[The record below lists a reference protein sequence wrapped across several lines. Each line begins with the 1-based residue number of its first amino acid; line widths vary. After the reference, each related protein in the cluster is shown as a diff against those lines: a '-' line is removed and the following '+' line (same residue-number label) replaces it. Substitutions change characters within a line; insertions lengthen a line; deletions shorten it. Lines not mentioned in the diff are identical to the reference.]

1 MIEKPSRFKPALFD
15 FDGTICETEALS
27 SLHVAQ
33 VLRAYGIEATQE
45 ELWGMV
51 GNDDAVT
58 VPPMLARATR
68 PVTFED
74 YLRDMDDCRETY
86 FHMALEPFEGVV
98 AFIERLRERGVACA
112 IVSSTSAFN
121 VVMAL
126 NRLRMVPLFDA
137 VICGDMVERLKPD
150 PCLYLRAMEV
160 LGVDAGECIAY
171 EDSPSG
177 IAAAHAAR
185 IYTVAFTGSVV
196 VQDRS
201 SADEL
206 IDRWL

>member
-1 MIEKPSRFKPALFD
+1 MIEKPSRIKAALFD

-27 SLHVAQ
+27 SALVAK
-33 VLRAYGIEATQE
+33 VFRSYGIEPTEE

-58 VPPMLARATR
+58 VPPILARATR
-68 PVTFED
+68 PVTFAD
-74 YLRDMDDCRETY
+74 YLRDLDDCRETY
-86 FHMALEPFEGVV
+86 YRTPLVPFDGVME
-98 AFIERLRERGVACA
+98 FIVRLRGEGIRCA

-126 NRLRMVPLFDA
+126 NRLRMAHLFD
-137 VICGDMVERLKPD
+137 VVVCGDMAKHLKPEPD
-150 PCLYLRAMEV
+150 LYLLALDN
-160 LGVDAGECIAY
+160 LGVEAAECIAY

-177 IAAAHAAR
+177 IAAAHAAG
-185 IYTVAFTGSVV
+185 IYTVAYTGSIV

-201 SADEL
+201 SADEI
-206 IDRWL
+206 IDRW

>member
-1 MIEKPSRFKPALFD
+1 MLEKPAAPKAVLFD
-15 FDGTICETEALS
+15 FDGTIAETEALS

-98 AFIERLRERGVACA
+98 AFIEGLRERGIATA
-112 IVSSTSAFN
+112 IVSSTSSFN

-126 NRLRMVPLFDA
+126 NRLGMVRLFDA
-137 VICGDMVERLKPD
+137 IVCGDMAERLKPD

-160 LGVDAGECIAY
+160 LGVEAGECIAY

-177 IAAAHAAR
+177 IAAAHAAGL
-185 IYTVAFTGSVV
+185 YTIAFTGSIVE
-196 VQDRS
+196 QDRS

-206 IDRWL
+206 IDRW